1 MDQEMTPLNDRNADQ
16 AVSSLSNTFYAY
28 KAMAIVF
35 VAMMHCVYTTRPVS
49 RAAGA
54 FGLLGVP
61 IFFFTAGF
69 FFDRR
74 ESTKVFWKKKM
85 KSIVIPWILY
95 GTLLYLF
102 ACALNNFS
110 KVELPFLRWIF
121 GNGSWLYFVP
131 VLIQCFIL
139 FRICDH
145 KWFDRVVFLLFILSN
160 VLCVLGII
168 EGLPWLSQYQ
178 MVFNWCGFFQLGM
191 LARKN
196 ILAVMKLL
204 NQKLVKAAAVGL
216 WILSAIYYFTTD
228 YAGYWSPVALVHELL
243 GIVAFFVIADTCL
256 KKVNLLVDIGRNT
269 YVIFFLHMQFGIPTV
284 RRIFTPL
291 GIMKHEWLLFLLQPA
306 SIVLSVY
313 AGIKAVQW
321 ISKKLGL
328 EKITRVFRI

>member
-1 MDQEMTPLNDRNADQ
+1 MDQEMTPLNDRNAEQ
-16 AVSSLSNTFYAY
+16 VVSSLSNTFYAY
-28 KAMAIVF
+28 KAMAILF
-35 VAMMHCVYTTRPVS
+35 VVMMHCIYSTRPVS
-49 RAAGA
+49 RVAGA
-54 FGLLGVP
+54 FGILGVP
-61 IFFFTAGF
+61 IFFFTSGF

-74 ESTKVFWKKKM
+74 EATKVFWKKKM
-85 KSIVIPWILY
+85 RSIVIPWLLY

-110 KVELPFLRWIF
+110 KVEIPFLKWII
-121 GNGSWLYFVP
+121 GNGSWLYYVP

-139 FRICDH
+139 FRICDN
-145 KWFDRVVFLLFILSN
+145 KWFDMVVFLLFILSN
-160 VLCVLGII
+160 VLCVLDII
-168 EGLPWLSQYQ
+168 DHLPWYTKYQ

-191 LARKN
+191 IARKN
-196 ILAVMKLL
+196 ILAVMTLL
-204 NQKLVKAAAVGL
+204 NRKPVKAAIVGL

-228 YAGYWSPVALVHELL
+228 FVGYWSPVALVHELL

-256 KKVNLLVDIGRNT
+256 KKANLLVDIGKNT

-291 GIMKHEWLLFLLQPA
+291 GLMENEWVRLLLQPA

-321 ISKKLGL
+321 ISKKFGL
-328 EKITRVFRI
+328 EKITRIFRI

>member
-1 MDQEMTPLNDRNADQ
+1 MDQEMTPLNDRNAEQ
-16 AVSSLSNTFYAY
+16 VVSSLSNTFYAY
-28 KAMAIVF
+28 KAMAILF
-35 VAMMHCVYTTRPVS
+35 VVMMHCIYSTRPVS
-49 RAAGA
+49 RVAGA
-54 FGLLGVP
+54 FGILGVP
-61 IFFFTAGF
+61 IFFFTSGF

-74 ESTKVFWKKKM
+74 EATKVFWKKKM
-85 KSIVIPWILY
+85 WSIVIPWLLY

-110 KVELPFLRWIF
+110 KVELPFLKWII
-121 GNGSWLYFVP
+121 GNGSWLYYVP

-139 FRICDH
+139 FRICDN
-145 KWFDRVVFLLFILSN
+145 KWFDMVVFLLFILSN
-160 VLCVLGII
+160 VLCVLDII
-168 EGLPWLSQYQ
+168 DHLPWYTKYQ

-191 LARKN
+191 IARKN
-196 ILAVMKLL
+196 ILAVMTLL
-204 NQKLVKAAAVGL
+204 NRKPVKAAIVGL

-228 YAGYWSPVALVHELL
+228 FVGYWSPVALVHELL

-256 KKVNLLVDIGRNT
+256 KKANLLVDIGKNT

-291 GIMKHEWLLFLLQPA
+291 GLMENEWVRLLLQPA

-321 ISKKLGL
+321 ISKKFGL
-328 EKITRVFRI
+328 EKITRIFRI

>member
-1 MDQEMTPLNDRNADQ
+1 MDQEMTPLNDRNAEQ
-16 AVSSLSNTFYAY
+16 VVSSLSNTFYAY

-35 VAMMHCVYTTRPVS
+35 VAMMHCIYTTRPVS
-49 RAAGA
+49 RIAGA
-54 FGLLGVP
+54 FGIVGVP
-61 IFFFTAGF
+61 IFFFTSGF
-69 FFDRR
+69 FFNRR

-85 KSIVIPWILY
+85 RSIVIPWILY

-110 KVELPFLRWIF
+110 KVELPFFRWII

-139 FRICDH
+139 FRICDN
-145 KWFDRVVFLLFILSN
+145 KWFDAVVFLLFILSN
-160 VLCVLGII
+160 VLCVRKII
-168 EGLPWLSQYQ
+168 VDLPLYSRNQ

-196 ILAVMKLL
+196 ILAVMKRL
-204 NQKLVKAAAVGL
+204 NQKPVKAAAVGL
-216 WILSAIYYFTTD
+216 WILSAIYYFTTN
-228 YAGYWSPVALVHELL
+228 YVGYWSPVALVHELL

-291 GIMKHEWLLFLLQPA
+291 GLMENEWVRFLLQPA

-321 ISKKLGL
+321 ISKKFGL

>member
-1 MDQEMTPLNDRNADQ
+1 MDQEMTPLNDRNAEQ
-16 AVSSLSNTFYAY
+16 VVSSLSNTFYAY
-28 KAMAIVF
+28 KAMAILF
-35 VAMMHCVYTTRPVS
+35 VVMMHCIYSTRPVS
-49 RAAGA
+49 RVAGA
-54 FGLLGVP
+54 FGILGVP
-61 IFFFTAGF
+61 IFFFTSGF

-74 ESTKVFWKKKM
+74 EATKVFWKKKM
-85 KSIVIPWILY
+85 RSIVIPWLLY

-110 KVELPFLRWIF
+110 KVELPFLKWII
-121 GNGSWLYFVP
+121 GNGSWLYYVP

-139 FRICDH
+139 FRICDN
-145 KWFDRVVFLLFILSN
+145 KWFDMVVFLLFILSN
-160 VLCVLGII
+160 VLCVLDII
-168 EGLPWLSQYQ
+168 DHLPWYTKYQ

-191 LARKN
+191 IARKN
-196 ILAVMKLL
+196 ILAVITLL
-204 NQKLVKAAAVGL
+204 NRKPVKAAIVGL

-228 YAGYWSPVALVHELL
+228 FVGYWSPVAFVHELL

-256 KKVNLLVDIGRNT
+256 KKVNLLVDIGKNT

-291 GIMKHEWLLFLLQPA
+291 GLMENEWVRLLLQPA

-321 ISKKLGL
+321 ISKKFGL
-328 EKITRVFRI
+328 EKITRIFRI

>member
-1 MDQEMTPLNDRNADQ
+1 
-16 AVSSLSNTFYAY
+16 
-28 KAMAIVF
+28 MAILF
-35 VAMMHCVYTTRPVS
+35 VVMMHCIYSTRPVS
-49 RAAGA
+49 RVAGA
-54 FGLLGVP
+54 FGILGVP
-61 IFFFTAGF
+61 IFFFTSGF

-74 ESTKVFWKKKM
+74 EATKVFWKKKM
-85 KSIVIPWILY
+85 RSIVIPWLLY

-110 KVELPFLRWIF
+110 KVELPFLKWII
-121 GNGSWLYFVP
+121 GNGSWLYYVP

-139 FRICDH
+139 FRICDN
-145 KWFDRVVFLLFILSN
+145 KWFDMVVFLLFILSN
-160 VLCVLGII
+160 VLCVLDII
-168 EGLPWLSQYQ
+168 DHLPWYTKYQ

-191 LARKN
+191 IARKN
-196 ILAVMKLL
+196 ILAVMTLL
-204 NQKLVKAAAVGL
+204 NRKPVKAAIVGL

-228 YAGYWSPVALVHELL
+228 FVGYWSPVALVHELL

-256 KKVNLLVDIGRNT
+256 KKANLLVDIGKNT

-291 GIMKHEWLLFLLQPA
+291 GLMENEWVRLLLQPA

-321 ISKKLGL
+321 ISKKFGL
-328 EKITRVFRI
+328 EKITRIFRI

>member
-54 FGLLGVP
+54 FGILGVP
-61 IFFFTAGF
+61 IFFFTSGF

-85 KSIVIPWILY
+85 RSIVIPWILY

-110 KVELPFLRWIF
+110 KIELPFLRWII

-139 FRICDH
+139 LRICDN
-145 KWFDRVVFLLFILSN
+145 KWFDMVVFLLFILSN
-160 VLCVLGII
+160 VLCVRGII
-168 EGLPWLSQYQ
+168 EDLPWCSKNQ
-178 MVFNWCGFFQLGM
+178 MVLNWCGFFQLGM

-196 ILAVMKLL
+196 ILAVMKFL
-204 NQKLVKAAAVGL
+204 NRKPVKAAAVGL
-216 WILSAIYYFTTD
+216 WILSAIYYFTTNHV
-228 YAGYWSPVALVHELL
+228 GYWSPVALVHELL

-313 AGIKAVQW
+313 AGIKVLQM
-321 ISKKLGL
+321 ISKKFGF
-328 EKITRVFRI
+328 EKFMRVFRI

>member
-1 MDQEMTPLNDRNADQ
+1 MDQEMTPLNDRNAEQ
-16 AVSSLSNTFYAY
+16 VVSSLSNTFYAY
-28 KAMAIVF
+28 KAMAILF
-35 VAMMHCVYTTRPVS
+35 VVMMHCIYSTRPVS
-49 RAAGA
+49 RVAGA
-54 FGLLGVP
+54 FGILGVP
-61 IFFFTAGF
+61 IFFFTSGF

-74 ESTKVFWKKKM
+74 EATKVFWKKKM
-85 KSIVIPWILY
+85 RSIVIPWLLY

-110 KVELPFLRWIF
+110 KVELPFLKWII
-121 GNGSWLYFVP
+121 GNGSWLYYVP

-139 FRICDH
+139 FRICDN
-145 KWFDRVVFLLFILSN
+145 KWFDMVVFLLFILSN
-160 VLCVLGII
+160 VLCVLDII
-168 EGLPWLSQYQ
+168 DHLPWYTKYQ

-191 LARKN
+191 IARKN
-196 ILAVMKLL
+196 ILAVMTLL
-204 NQKLVKAAAVGL
+204 NRKPVKAAIVGL

-228 YAGYWSPVALVHELL
+228 FVGYWSPVALVHELL

-256 KKVNLLVDIGRNT
+256 KKANLLVDIGKNT

-291 GIMKHEWLLFLLQPA
+291 GLMENEWVRLLLQPA

-321 ISKKLGL
+321 ISKKFGL
-328 EKITRVFRI
+328 EKITRIFRI

>member
-1 MDQEMTPLNDRNADQ
+1 MDHEMTPLNDRNAEQ
-16 AVSSLSNTFYAY
+16 VVSSLSNTFYAY
-28 KAMAIVF
+28 KAMAILF
-35 VAMMHCVYTTRPVS
+35 VVIVHCAYTAWPVS
-49 RAAGA
+49 RIAGA
-54 FGLLGVP
+54 FGILGVP
-61 IFFFTAGF
+61 IFFFTSGF

-74 ESTKVFWKKKM
+74 EATKVFWKNKM
-85 KSIVIPWILY
+85 RSIVIPWLLY

-110 KVELPFLRWIF
+110 KVELPFLKWII

-139 FRICDH
+139 FRICDN
-145 KWFDRVVFLLFILSN
+145 KWFDMVVFLLFILSN
-160 VLCVLGII
+160 VLCVMDII
-168 EGLPWLSQYQ
+168 DHLPWYTKYQ

-191 LARKN
+191 IARKN

-204 NQKLVKAAAVGL
+204 NRKSVKAAIVGL
-216 WILSAIYYFTTD
+216 WILSAIYYFKTD

-256 KKVNLLVDIGRNT
+256 KKVNLLVDIGKNT

-291 GIMKHEWLLFLLQPA
+291 GLMENEWVRLLLQPV

-321 ISKKLGL
+321 ISKKFGL

>member
-1 MDQEMTPLNDRNADQ
+1 MDQEMTPLNDRNAEQ
-16 AVSSLSNTFYAY
+16 VVSSLSNTFYAY
-28 KAMAIVF
+28 KAMAILF
-35 VAMMHCVYTTRPVS
+35 VVMMHCIYSTRPVS
-49 RAAGA
+49 RVAGA
-54 FGLLGVP
+54 FGILGVP
-61 IFFFTAGF
+61 IFFFTSGF

-74 ESTKVFWKKKM
+74 EATKVFWKKKM
-85 KSIVIPWILY
+85 WSIVIPWLLY

-110 KVELPFLRWIF
+110 KVELPFLKWII
-121 GNGSWLYFVP
+121 GNGSWLYYVP

-139 FRICDH
+139 FRICDN
-145 KWFDRVVFLLFILSN
+145 KWFDMVVFLLFILSN
-160 VLCVLGII
+160 VLCVLDII
-168 EGLPWLSQYQ
+168 DHLPWYTKYQ

-191 LARKN
+191 IARKN
-196 ILAVMKLL
+196 ILAVMTLL
-204 NQKLVKAAAVGL
+204 NRKPVKAAIVGL

-228 YAGYWSPVALVHELL
+228 FVGYWSPVALVHELL

-256 KKVNLLVDIGRNT
+256 KKVNLLVDIGKNT

-291 GIMKHEWLLFLLQPA
+291 GLMENEWVRLLLQPA

-321 ISKKLGL
+321 ISKKFGL

>member
-1 MDQEMTPLNDRNADQ
+1 MDQEMTPLNDRNAEQ
-16 AVSSLSNTFYAY
+16 VVSSLSNTFYAY
-28 KAMAIVF
+28 KAMAILF
-35 VAMMHCVYTTRPVS
+35 VVMMHCIYSTRPVS
-49 RAAGA
+49 RVAGA
-54 FGLLGVP
+54 FGILGVP
-61 IFFFTAGF
+61 IFFFTSGF

-74 ESTKVFWKKKM
+74 EATKVFWKKKM
-85 KSIVIPWILY
+85 RSIVIPWLLY

-110 KVELPFLRWIF
+110 KVELPFLKWII
-121 GNGSWLYFVP
+121 GNGSWLYYVP

-139 FRICDH
+139 FRICDN
-145 KWFDRVVFLLFILSN
+145 KWFDMVVFLLFILSN
-160 VLCVLGII
+160 VLCVLDII
-168 EGLPWLSQYQ
+168 DHLPWYTKYQ

-191 LARKN
+191 IARKN
-196 ILAVMKLL
+196 ILAVMTLL
-204 NQKLVKAAAVGL
+204 NRKPVKAAIVGL

-228 YAGYWSPVALVHELL
+228 FVGYWSPVALVHELL

-256 KKVNLLVDIGRNT
+256 KKANLLVDIGKNT

-291 GIMKHEWLLFLLQPA
+291 GLMENEWVRLLLQPA

-321 ISKKLGL
+321 ISKKFGL